1 MPKMEGFWD
10 VRVSTAW
17 ERSAA
22 RGEIMRVRKSPVV
35 VSWGKLVVV
44 EDVAGRGFL
53 VEFVVGACAICTG
66 ASSMCVF

>member
-44 EDVAGRGFL
+44 EDVAGRGFWWSL
-53 VEFVVGACAICTG
+53 W
-66 ASSMCVF
+66 